1 VPPSPSP
8 FVIYSDR
15 LRFEHFERVLQ
26 TDRPPVRQTVST
38 RRDRRGYESTGIPS
52 ASVDRRVDRAAC
64 GDRRASTG
72 ERPWLAAL
80 AGVPS
85 AKRRGRRDDLSGQL
99 VRERERER
107 ERQREF
113 VVVDQQEPMIT
124 TTIFTL
130 CALLTATGQIVVVRR
145 GLCNGTVSVRPS
157 VRPSVPSSDRC
168 SCVRRVAAV
177 GPAGGPAKV

>member
-1 VPPSPSP
+1 V
-8 FVIYSDR
+8 
-15 LRFEHFERVLQ
+15 Q

-64 GDRRASTG
+64 AGDRRASTG

-85 AKRRGRRDDLSGQL
+85 AKRRGRRDDLSDQL
-99 VRERERER
+99 VRER

-157 VRPSVPSSDRC
+157 VPSSDRC

>member
-1 VPPSPSP
+1 MPPSPSP

-15 LRFEHFERVLQ
+15 LRFEHFERVVQ

-64 GDRRASTG
+64 AGDRRASTG

-85 AKRRGRRDDLSGQL
+85 AKRRGRRDDLSDQL
-99 VRERERER
+99 VRER

-157 VRPSVPSSDRC
+157 VPSSDRC